1 MRMDMERIAMSQRE
15 RDILKVMAEVEAG
28 ERTQR
33 EAGRLIRRT
42 IRQVRRIQ
50 RRLEAEGDGGIVHKL
65 RGRPSNA
72 QVGLEFRQ
80 RVLEAY
86 KVDYHDFGPTLAAEK
101 LAEPGT
107 KVGAQTMRP

>member
-1 MRMDMERIAMSQRE
+1 MDMERIAMSQRE
-15 RDILKVMAEVEAG
+15 RDVVKVMAEVEAG

-33 EAGRLIRRT
+33 EAGRLLRRT

-72 QVGLEFRQ
+72 RTDPEHRQQV
-80 RVLEAY
+80 
-86 KVDYHDFGPTLAAEK
+86 LAA
-101 LAEPGT
+101 
-107 KVGAQTMRP
+107 